1 MKKIHMK
8 KNINKYYNM
17 NFIINPNTQE
27 KYSIFSEKGKTL
39 LKKYLLYFNNKKG
52 GTSLENREEAFLAHL
67 QRLRNAVNS
76 GHYNSDDILDR
87 EVDQMRELMEVERE
101 YRVIRDAYNETT
113 GQSRSIIQL
122 RHDSNQR
129 LNNYRRN
136 LLRRLTILHTHKTRK
151 TKELRRQFM
160 AREYS
165 QQM

>member
-1 MKKIHMK
+1 MKKNHMK

-52 GTSLENREEAFLAHL
+52 GAQLENREEAFQSHL
-67 QRLRNAVNS
+67 ERLRYAVNS

-87 EVDQMRELMEVERE
+87 EVDQMRELMEIERE
-101 YRVIRDAYNETT
+101 YRVIRDAFNETT
-113 GQSRSIIQL
+113 RQSRSIRQL
-122 RHDSNQR
+122 SHDSNQR
-129 LNNYRRN
+129 LNNYRRY
-136 LLRRLTILHTHKTRK
+136 LLRTLTSLHSQKTEK
-151 TKELRRQFM
+151 TKELRDQFYE
-160 AREYS
+160 REYS